1 MQFLGKSL
9 FKEVL
14 MIRYFTSNLY
24 QEESENDI
32 SRFFRPIFIADN
44 NRTFKKIDENTDK
57 ILFS

>member
-1 MQFLGKSL
+1 MQFLGRILS
-9 FKEVL
+9 KEVL
-14 MIRYFTSNLY
+14 MIKYFTSNLY

-44 NRTFKKIDENTDK
+44 NRTFKKIDQNTDK